1 MAQSHVHIADI
12 EIEQLEDRRR
22 RLRNELAAI
31 DYEEDFAQQPVPF
44 MWASIPRSKITV
56 EFIEGRLESN
66 SSRGGWRYCA
76 YHRRFHDRSSFSP
89 SQILAR
95 AKIRY
100 CHDFSNDERR
110 ACSVPSSVMCDANE
124 VYQLARMMRVR
135 IVDDE

>member
-31 DYEEDFAQQPVPF
+31 DYDEAFAQQPVSF
-44 MWASIPRSKITV
+44 GWASIPRSKITV
-56 EFIEGRLESN
+56 EFIEGRLEQ
-66 SSRGGWRYCA
+66 RRYCA
-76 YHRRFHDRSSFSP
+76 YHRRFHDRCYFAP

-100 CHDFSNDERR
+100 CHDFSNVERR

-124 VYQLARMMRVR
+124 VYQLARRMRVR